1 MDRTSDFDLMKHNL
15 TDIIEFTKII
25 IDYDGFNPTTDFWQP
40 LVTTYFKLIDLPTD
54 HDSHDGS
61 HPIQG
66 GRPLG
71 VGRASG
77 ENHGSPSFILAYL
90 QKAGRYRRTA
100 CIPSW
105 KFQRIRGHRGQRTS
119 KRPLDA

>member
-15 TDIIEFTKII
+15 TDVIEFTKII

-61 HPIQG
+61 HPIRG

-77 ENHGSPSFILAYL
+77 KSWKPSFHSCVSSESRKVSTNCLYSEL
-90 QKAGRYRRTA
+90 EVPKD
-100 CIPSW
+100 S
-105 KFQRIRGHRGQRTS
+105 
-119 KRPLDA
+119 RP